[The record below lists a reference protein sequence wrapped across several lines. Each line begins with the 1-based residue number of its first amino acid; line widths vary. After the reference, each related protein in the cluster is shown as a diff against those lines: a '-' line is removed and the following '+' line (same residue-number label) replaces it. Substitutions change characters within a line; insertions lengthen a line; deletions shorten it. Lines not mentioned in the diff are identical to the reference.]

1 MMSLNQEL
9 DQSFR
14 SDRYRLGKEKTRY
27 YVLTANLRNE
37 PYKVYVIDRES
48 IVRETEANSLNDAK
62 KKAMELLQAYNDE
75 YRLSDVTMCHF
86 KENRGWEKDR
96 DQYPEIY
103 ENKYRNSN
111 KRGSGEV
118 MNETVTGIFNLSAY
132 QTIFNEADTTNR
144 CRTVLDT
151 IHPEIKAFFERFCR
165 DNNLLTENRVI
176 KDYSVTLTT
185 TYHDSK
191 NPKLSEQKKNTKIGK
206 KYYIALNEKIGE
218 QEVNLLTLELN
229 GVDQKL
235 YISVDSTFLPMWY
248 LMRVDR
254 LMPAIQHLSEDV
266 YIYFQSDW
274 FKKEQVSRT
283 DFKPVFTTFRKQRKR
298 PYYHFGTELSLHG
311 QISQKELE
319 IRLLNVWGNTGF
331 IKEKLLEE
339 KEWDKQGNE
348 LLDLFINEGY
358 SEDTIQL
365 LEHSYSLIFGEVDN
379 FKSKARRQAFSIHDQ
394 DQLITKG
401 FIIFYEIDETISP
414 NQVICVAIEGHDHIY
429 SNVRDLV
436 LKDEAEWW
444 IKKVFTTRHSD
455 NTELSKKAMVLLN
468 KHGFETEGNS
478 YYVGTYNN
486 ETKSFNK
493 EIRAIKKE
501 LVTASLLFAYVSERL
516 ELPDTNPD
524 RLDPN
529 EDESEEIIKV
539 KFVSNFSFRDIHE
552 TIANSQFTFSIDI
565 IRDFHLNLT
574 ALDDKHFVILN
585 GISGTGKTQL
595 CRLYANAVYGLDY
608 ESENPYLTIIPVR
621 PDWMDATALFG
632 YYSSFEKKYV
642 MTEFL
647 QVLISAQKE
656 RDKPHFI
663 VLDEMNL
670 ARVEYYLSDYL
681 SAVESRKEILLH
693 NREDVTDI
701 SQKINIPP
709 NVYVLGTINVD
720 ETTHSL
726 SDKVLDRAFVMTL
739 SDVDFDHY
747 WSTLDQSVKL
757 MVSNEYDILC
767 DIHNDLK
774 SFDLHFGYRTMNE
787 MIQKLVRNKE
797 LDEEFSLGSMP
808 ALDRVISEKMLPK
821 LRGDE
826 RMAEL
831 LATLKTKFQ
840 GHFGEKSQSYG
851 HILRMEKELERY
863 GATQFWR

>member
-1 MMSLNQEL
+1 MMSLNHEL

-14 SDRYRLGKEKTRY
+14 DDRYRLGKEKTRY
-27 YVLTANLRNE
+27 YVLTANLRDE
-37 PYKVYVIDRES
+37 PYKVYVVDRES

-62 KKAMELLQAYNDE
+62 KKAMELLQAYNNE

-96 DQYPEIY
+96 DQYPETY
-103 ENKYRNSN
+103 ENKYRYSN
-111 KRGSGEV
+111 EGGSGEV

-132 QTIFNEADTTNR
+132 QAIFNEADTTNR
-144 CRTVLDT
+144 CRTVLDI

-191 NPKLSEQKKNTKIGK
+191 SPKLAEQKKNTKIGK
-206 KYYIALNEKIGE
+206 KYYISLNEKKGE

-235 YISVDSTFLPMWY
+235 YISVDSTFLPIWY

-254 LMPAIQHLSEDV
+254 LIPAIQHLSEDV
-266 YIYFQSDW
+266 FIYFQSDW
-274 FKKEQVSRT
+274 FKKEQVSRS
-283 DFKPVFTTFRKQRKR
+283 DFKPVFTAFRKQRKR
-298 PYYHFGTELSLHG
+298 PYYHFGTELPLNG
-311 QISQKELE
+311 QISQEELE
-319 IRLLNVWGNTGF
+319 KRLLNVWKNTGF
-331 IKEKLLEE
+331 IKETLIEE

-348 LLDLFINEGY
+348 LLDLFINEGK

-379 FKSKARRQAFSIHDQ
+379 FKSKARRQAFSIYDQ
-394 DQLITKG
+394 DQLITRG
-401 FIIFYEIDETISP
+401 FIIYYEIDETFSP
-414 NQVICVAIEGHDHIY
+414 NQVICVAIEGHDYIY
-429 SNVRDLV
+429 SNVRDLI
-436 LKDEAEWW
+436 LKDETAWW

-455 NTELSKKAMVLLN
+455 NTELNRKAMELLN
-468 KHGFETEGNS
+468 EHSFETEGNS
-478 YYVGTYNN
+478 YYMGTYNN

-493 EIRAIKKE
+493 EIRLIKKE

-516 ELPDTNPD
+516 DLPDTNPD
-524 RLDPN
+524 RLDTN
-529 EDESEEIIKV
+529 EDETEEILEA
-539 KFVSNFSFRDIHE
+539 KFLSNFSFKDIHE

-565 IRDFHLNLT
+565 IRDLHLNLT

-595 CRLYANAVYGLDY
+595 SRLYANAVYGLDY

-647 QVLISAQKE
+647 QILISAQKE

-701 SQKINIPP
+701 PQKISIPP

-747 WSTLDQSVKL
+747 WSTLDKSVKA
-757 MVSNEYDILC
+757 MVNTEYDILR

-826 RMAEL
+826 RIADL

-840 GHFGEKSQSYG
+840 GHFGEESQSYG